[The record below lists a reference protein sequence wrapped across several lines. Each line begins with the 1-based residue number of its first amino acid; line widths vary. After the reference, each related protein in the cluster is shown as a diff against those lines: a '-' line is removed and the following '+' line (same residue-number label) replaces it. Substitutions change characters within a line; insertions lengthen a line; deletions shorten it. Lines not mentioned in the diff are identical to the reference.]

1 MLINFRDELRFFA
14 IIDVEIA
21 KTATVDELK
30 QAVEAVFSHLPQKGP
45 GKISWFVLVKILDL
59 LYSKLFLF
67 FHFVS
72 LPVNKSILCGLWKEK
87 LFLPISEN
95 ATVYC

>member
-45 GKISWFVLVKILDL
+45 GKISWFVLVKILVFKIV
-59 LYSKLFLF
+59 SFLSF
-67 FHFVS
+67 CLS
-72 LPVNKSILCGLWKEK
+72 PS
-87 LFLPISEN
+87 
-95 ATVYC
+95 

>member
-45 GKISWFVLVKILDL
+45 GKISWFVHAFVKILDL
-59 LYSKLFLF
+59 LYSKLFLV
-67 FHFVS
+67 FHFLS

-87 LFLPISEN
+87 
-95 ATVYC
+95 